1 MGVES
6 VAILVNVTD
15 YSFDPEVLKCDI
27 PVLADFWAEWCMP
40 CLALEPYLQEI
51 AVEYQER
58 LKIVKLDIEHNPN
71 VTAHYNVL
79 TIPTLILFKT
89 GLEVERLN
97 GAQSKASLL
106 EKILPHLDG

>member
-1 MGVES
+1 MS
-6 VAILVNVTD
+6 TLVNVTD
-15 YSFDPEVLKCDI
+15 HSFDPEVLKCDI
-27 PVLADFWAEWCMP
+27 PVLADFWAEWCLP
-40 CLALEPYLQEI
+40 CVALEPHLQEI
-51 AVEYQER
+51 AGEYSER

-71 VTAHYNVL
+71 ITAHYNVY

-97 GAQSKASLL
+97 GSQSKAALL

>member
-6 VAILVNVTD
+6 VSTLVNVTD
-15 YSFDPEVLKCDI
+15 HSFDPEVLKCDI

-51 AVEYQER
+51 AEEYSER

-97 GAQSKASLL
+97 GAQSKAALL

>member
-1 MGVES
+1 
-6 VAILVNVTD
+6 VATIVNVTD

-40 CLALEPYLQEI
+40 CVALEPHLQEI
-51 AVEYQER
+51 AAEYSER
-58 LKIVKLDIEHNPN
+58 LKIVKLDIEQNPN
-71 VTAHYNVL
+71 ITAYYNVY

-97 GAQSKASLL
+97 GAQSKAALL